1 MTGYN
6 VEVPD
11 EDDDFDYEG
20 ESEEE
25 ESEEESVDEAPQL
38 VNGKKRKMNDS
49 LTARTCMQCSRP
61 RANGTNAIIAIKK
74 KILSSK
80 SEHGQAY

>member
-11 EDDDFDYEG
+11 EDDEFDYDG
-20 ESEEE
+20 ESEE

-49 LTARTCMQCSRP
+49 ISDVP
-61 RANGTNAIIAIKK
+61 NKK
-74 KILSSK
+74 KDKVAPMDPQKASK
-80 SEHGQAY
+80 DRSRKARNREIDR